1 VNVNNRRKLML
12 DVEKA
17 ADFLGVSTETIR
29 ILARNKR
36 IPAAKVGRLWRFNE
50 EDLIKFVRSQYDAAG
65 VGNEAGTSGSD
76 VQADIHKAVSA

>member
-1 VNVNNRRKLML
+1 ML

-50 EDLIKFVRSQYDAAG
+50 EDLIKFVRSQYYAE
-65 VGNEAGTSGSD
+65 GNASEARTSGGA
-76 VQADIHKAVSA
+76 VQADVHQTLPT

>member
-1 VNVNNRRKLML
+1 ML

-50 EDLIKFVRSQYDAAG
+50 EDLIKFVRNQYDAT
-65 VGNEAGTSGSD
+65 GNGSEAGTSGD
-76 VQADIHKAVSA
+76 HVQADVHKTLPA